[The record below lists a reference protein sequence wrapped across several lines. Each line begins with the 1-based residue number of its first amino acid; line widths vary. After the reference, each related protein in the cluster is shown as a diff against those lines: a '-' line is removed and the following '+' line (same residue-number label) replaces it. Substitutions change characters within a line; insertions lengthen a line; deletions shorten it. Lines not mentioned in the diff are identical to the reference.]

1 MEQKITEDMTI
12 VEAIRINPEAVKV
25 FLSHGMHCLG
35 CKSAEGETI
44 AEAAMVHGIDL
55 EKMLEELNK

>member
-1 MEQKITEDMTI
+1 MTI

-55 EKMLEELNK
+55 EKMLEDLNK